1 MKTVFDSEFL
11 KYGKIIEGYDAAPLI
26 QALIEGTQC
35 PTDHVIYIPSDL
47 SLEALPVVRAIENG
61 VYGGLPIQAGYCNG
75 SNHLLNCL
83 EYHRC
88 SEVNIPCD
96 DIVLLVAPLQRVQQG
111 RLSTGEVEAFVAPAG
126 TIILLYE
133 TTLHYAPC
141 NGPQNSAFRV
151 AVLLP
156 RGTNT
161 QKPGIE
167 PHNDEDQLLW
177 ACNKWLIAHP
187 DSNEA
192 SQGAF
197 IGLMGDNLKV

>member
-1 MKTVFDSEFL
+1 MKTVFDTEFL
-11 KYGKIIEGYDAAPLI
+11 RYGKVIEGYDVAPLLL
-26 QALIEGTQC
+26 ALEEGTQR

-47 SLEALPVVRAIENG
+47 SLEALPVVRAIEKG
-61 VYGGLPIQAGYCNG
+61 VFGGIPIQTGYCNG

-96 DIVLLVAPLQRVQQG
+96 DIILLIAPLQRVRNG
-111 RLSTGEVEAFVAPAG
+111 KLSTDEVEAFLAPAG
-126 TIILLYE
+126 TMVQLYE

-141 NGPQNSAFRV
+141 NGPQNGAFRV

-161 QKPGIE
+161 QKPE
-167 PHNDEDQLLW
+167 TESHNEEDQLLW

-192 SQGAF
+192 TQGAF
-197 IGLMGDNLKV
+197 IGLTGDNIKV